1 MNASGSVDL
10 IRVARKNKSLRYGIA
25 HVELHPSTV
34 GCQCRASQQIR
45 ELYQRRPPL
54 GSRFG
59 ASVANSQPT
68 TSEWYSGYFLRLTA
82 SKFAGQPSDLRILS
96 RGREDASR
104 RFGLQR
110 LATLLF
116 YRFAACS
123 GASFH
128 RVPRRLRGIV
138 TWPVLQFS
146 VTTSGNT
153 NTPPPMASH

>member
-96 RGREDASR
+96 RGRGDAVSSR
-104 RFGLQR
+104 PYSLCDNQR
-110 LATLLF
+110 TSILGNGTHSHRWHAGHPV
-116 YRFAACS
+116 APACTWS
-123 GASFH
+123 VLH
-128 RVPRRLRGIV
+128 R
-138 TWPVLQFS
+138 S
-146 VTTSGNT
+146 
-153 NTPPPMASH
+153 